1 MKKCNPFNITF
12 YSFNL
17 SFSYENEYISKPF
30 SFYTSKPINKIF
42 FLSNLYKIF
51 IVNIPQTLTF
61 SIFDFYSL
69 IILLCPD
76 FPKTII
82 KKLSIL
88 ISNFSN
94 NNLTPEAFNEN
105 IELKQRVNIIE
116 IFSMFCAYFI
126 YSDFFFELDKIFVH
140 ANVPSLSVK
149 ELKKVKGIKK
159 EFLYQIMI
167 LCVPAL
173 LEEYN
178 LNTVSTFEDVEEI
191 IEKGND
197 HKINYSTLNEKTL
210 KNKAIILDIF
220 NIDSIAYNYLYLL
233 NCLTFNTE

>member
-1 MKKCNPFNITF
+1 
-12 YSFNL
+12 
-17 SFSYENEYISKPF
+17 
-30 SFYTSKPINKIF
+30 
-42 FLSNLYKIF
+42 
-51 IVNIPQTLTF
+51 
-61 SIFDFYSL
+61 
-69 IILLCPD
+69 
-76 FPKTII
+76 
-82 KKLSIL
+82 
-88 ISNFSN
+88 
-94 NNLTPEAFNEN
+94 
-105 IELKQRVNIIE
+105 
-116 IFSMFCAYFI
+116 
-126 YSDFFFELDKIFVH
+126 
-140 ANVPSLSVK
+140 
-149 ELKKVKGIKK
+149 
-159 EFLYQIMI
+159 MI

>member
-1 MKKCNPFNITF
+1 MKKCNPFYLTF

-30 SFYTSKPINKIF
+30 SFYTSKQINKIF

-88 ISNFSN
+88 MSNFSN

-116 IFSMFCAYFI
+116 IFSMFCVYFI

-149 ELKKVKGIKK
+149 EIKKVKGIKK